1 MKHIEHKIDIYIQN
15 KIKKDNKDVNTNHN
29 HINGSVLT
37 SNGICS
43 KQRSGTVKKKRRKYI
58 SEQT

>member
-29 HINGSVLT
+29 NIKIIR
-37 SNGICS
+37 GIIWNYMY
-43 KQRSGTVKKKRRKYI
+43 TVVYMKKRLK
-58 SEQT
+58 S

>member
-15 KIKKDNKDVNTNHN
+15 NIKKDNKDVNTNHN

-43 KQRSGTVKKKRRKYI
+43 KQGSRTVKTKRRKYI

>member
-15 KIKKDNKDVNTNHN
+15 NIKKDNKNVNNTNN
-29 HINGSVLT
+29 HINSSILT

-43 KQRSGTVKKKRRKYI
+43 EQRSRTVKTKRRKYI

>member
-15 KIKKDNKDVNTNHN
+15 KIKDNKNVNNINN
-29 HINGSVLT
+29 HINSSILT

-43 KQRSGTVKKKRRKYI
+43 EQRSRTTKKTRRKYI
-58 SEQT
+58 LEQA